1 MTSQRLTREE
11 RGHAYANRADTLMVW
26 LSVIFLAVFT
36 AVVVWQDM
44 PRWLRVVC
52 AVLQVV
58 IWLVFVVDLTIRVS
72 LADRRLRWLL
82 THPLDVLAVL
92 WPAFRPLKILAVIG
106 DRRFRAD
113 KQVVRTTRA
122 VVVASVLLIWVCSVA
137 VLATE
142 RGKAGSSIETIGD
155 AVWWAFVT
163 IATVGYGD
171 MVPVTMA
178 GRVIGI
184 VLMVVGLALVAIITA
199 SVASWFVA
207 NSRGED
213 VEGITARDAEDRH
226 RIMELERKLDVLL
239 EAHLKREEQE
249 DKPG

>member
-1 MTSQRLTREE
+1 
-11 RGHAYANRADTLMVW
+11 MVW
-26 LSVIFLAVFT
+26 LSVIFLVVFT
-36 AVVVWQDM
+36 AIVVWQDM

-52 AVLQVV
+52 GILQVA
-58 IWLVFVVDLTIRVS
+58 IWLVFLVDLIIRVTF
-72 LADRRLRWLL
+72 ADRKLRWML

-92 WPAFRPLKILAVIG
+92 LPAFRPLKILAVIG
-106 DRRFRAD
+106 DRRIRAD
-113 KQVVRTTRA
+113 KQVARTTQA

-137 VLATE
+137 VLAAE
-142 RGKAGSSIETIGD
+142 RGQPGASIETLGD

-171 MVPVTMA
+171 MVPVTAA

-199 SVASWFVA
+199 SVASWFVS
-207 NSRGED
+207 NSRGPED
-213 VEGITARDAEDRH
+213 EGNAARDAEDRH

-239 EAHLKREEQE
+239 EAHLKREEE
-249 DKPG
+249 DDKRG

>member
-1 MTSQRLTREE
+1 MVWVAMLFKFFHSPRQHPKLSAEE
-11 RGHAYANRADTLMVW
+11 REYIESNQEAH
-26 LSVIFLAVFT
+26 LAASGEKPKFT
-36 AVVVWQDM
+36 SLLKQRNTWGIAI
-44 PRWLRVVC
+44 PRM
-52 AVLQVV
+52 
-58 IWLVFVVDLTIRVS
+58 
-72 LADRRLRWLL
+72 LADPTWGTLNFWM
-82 THPLDVLAVL
+82 PLY
-92 WPAFRPLKILAVIG
+92 
-106 DRRFRAD
+106 
-113 KQVVRTTRA
+113 
-122 VVVASVLLIWVCSVA
+122 
-137 VLATE
+137 LATE

-239 EAHLKREEQE
+239 EAHLKREENE